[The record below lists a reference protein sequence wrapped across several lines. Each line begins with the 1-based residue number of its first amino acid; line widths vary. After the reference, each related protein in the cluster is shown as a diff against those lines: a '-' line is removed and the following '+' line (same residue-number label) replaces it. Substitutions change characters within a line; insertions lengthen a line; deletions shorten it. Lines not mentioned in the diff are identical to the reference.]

1 MDKGAEEDELA
12 EGAEEA
18 EGAEKTDVS
27 AIYIYI
33 VIWLE
38 HYGNR
43 LYDDLLG
50 LLSKMSMWVTG
61 YPFDCYD

>member
-27 AIYIYI
+27 AIYIYCHM
-33 VIWLE
+33 VRTLWE
-38 HYGNR
+38 
-43 LYDDLLG
+43 
-50 LLSKMSMWVTG
+50 
-61 YPFDCYD
+61 